1 MARHGTEAERH
12 AARVI
17 AGTLLAQAAPT
28 ELAQIFPQAK
38 AADLGSELTPRLGG
52 IPIDVLGPARRSM
65 NEHALFETRF
75 VSFFFR
81 SDSPSHLASA
91 LESLS
96 VAADRDVASRT
107 KGASGAE
114 VFRENGRSTIYDVF
128 ATFEGYQGT
137 YYTSILAGQR
147 KEALTR
153 LDAAG
158 QAGWQRMYDALAN
171 KQTSFEARIYDVKT
185 DSVVTRTIA
194 ITRPMAF
201 EAGYVAGFNGGR
213 STPVTYTATLGGGVK
228 KQYQL
233 DENFLKGLAQSNP
246 DEFKQLMTSLRQSM
260 EEVYTPGERGPTL
273 GRSFNMGSV
282 AGILKR
288 AGHEIKMAQAVVPGL
303 EGVRHAQVGQEA
315 LGVFDKVLSGL
326 KPTGTEDGRGVAVG
340 NG

>member
-1 MARHGTEAERH
+1 MAVGDAERQA
-12 AARVI
+12 AARVV
-17 AGTLLAQAAPT
+17 AGTRLAQVT
-28 ELAQIFPQAK
+28 TGDQLAQFVPRAH
-38 AADLGSELTPRLGG
+38 AADLGDGLTPRLGD
-52 IPIDVLGPARRSM
+52 IPINLLGPARRSM
-65 NEHALFETRF
+65 NEHALFETRL

-107 KGASGAE
+107 RDTSGAE
-114 VFRENGRSTIYDVF
+114 VFRENGRSTILDVF
-128 ATFEGYQGT
+128 ATFEGYQGS
-137 YYTSILAGQR
+137 YYTSIPAGGR

-158 QAGWQRMYDALAN
+158 QAGWQRLYDALTN
-171 KQTSFEARIYDVKT
+171 RQTSFQARVYDVKT
-185 DSVVTRTIA
+185 DSSVTSTIA

-201 EAGYVAGFNGGR
+201 EAGYVAGFTGGR
-213 STPVTYTATLGGGVK
+213 STPVTYTATLEGGVK

-233 DENFLKGLAQSNP
+233 DENFLKRLAQNNP

-260 EEVYTPGERGPTL
+260 DEVYTPGERGPTL
-273 GRSFNMGSV
+273 GRSFNMGAV

-288 AGHEIKMAQAVVPGL
+288 VGHDIKLSQAVVPGL

-315 LGVFDKVLSGL
+315 LGILGATAIRSGL
-326 KPTGTEDGRGVAVG
+326 DGRGTVAVG